1 MNTLW
6 MIVAFFVM
14 LATGKVL
21 FATSG
26 PRPAT
31 TKPMPS
37 PKLVERGRDAP
48 RPVAPFPLLSR
59 SDPFDENGNVIWRTQ
74 IPALRAVCE
83 RDPIAIPCSEL
94 RPIYI
99 ELTRRYPEIYD
110 GQTFRE
116 WGQLFVDLGLL
127 RVLGQSVHVTEA
139 GRALYRLLVQ
149 QSDES
154 RFGVATRWTVRLRS

>member
-21 FATSG
+21 FATPG

-37 PKLVERGRDAP
+37 PKLEERGRDTP

-59 SDPFDENGNVIWRTQ
+59 SDPFDKNGNIIWRTQ
-74 IPALRAVCE
+74 IPALRAVCA
-83 RDPIAIPCSEL
+83 RDPMGIPCADL
-94 RPIYI
+94 RPIYV
-99 ELTRRYPEIYD
+99 ELAQCYPEIYE
-110 GQTFRE
+110 GHSFRE
-116 WGQLFVDLGLL
+116 WGQLFVNFGLL
-127 RVLGQSVHVTEA
+127 RVADRSVHITEA
-139 GRALYRLLVQ
+139 GRALYRLLIQ

-154 RFGVATRWTVRLRS
+154 RFGVAPRWSVRLRS